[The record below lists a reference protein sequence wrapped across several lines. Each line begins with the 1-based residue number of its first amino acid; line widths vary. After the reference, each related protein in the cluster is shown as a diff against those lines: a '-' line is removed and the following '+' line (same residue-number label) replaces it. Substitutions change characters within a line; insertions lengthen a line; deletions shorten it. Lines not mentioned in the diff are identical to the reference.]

1 VTVTLTISHHCNPN
15 PVMYRLPTDKIIDLN
30 GTKTKTFTVEL
41 AGGNDGSGFG
51 VYGVSDKPVRR
62 VTSP

>member
-1 VTVTLTISHHCNPN
+1 
-15 PVMYRLPTDKIIDLN
+15 MYRLPTDKIIDLN